1 MRDTPTILRRA
12 LPLLVSAVIIAV
24 APAEEPPEAD
34 PQVAPDVGELLNQ
47 KRYEEALPILAA
59 MEQAARQT
67 VRHDDTLDNRRE
79 WALNLLG
86 RGYAEWRLQQF
97 DEALA
102 HLRQAR
108 DLTIADQFGPGLLA
122 EILDELGQAEFKAG
136 LYDEAEQSL
145 LQAIEQHRNLEPA
158 AREPWLSVSQN
169 LLGQVY
175 HTTGRYEE
183 AGRIF
188 HETLGQAGKNSHV
201 LSLQHECLGKYFFA
215 MRSYAKAAEHHK
227 KAREHALSAG
237 YPEED
242 PAVINLTG
250 QIGLA
255 LLRLGPGS
263 HDDAR
268 RYLQEAATLTREL
281 WELRPSRGNTLSL
294 GSHLS
299 NLGQLALEEGDNEKA
314 RDIAGESLA
323 LYRKLFGEDSLYLP
337 AYYNNLGFANR
348 QLGNYE
354 EALASYRRS
363 MDLYRAAVGT
373 RHQGYVEVTNDY
385 LETLFLSTTSTEETT
400 SQTRKFT
407 PQALE
412 LFDDIIAFGSERD
425 RLNWLRENQL
435 LNLPCS
441 LGNDPSFIANTIL
454 RTKARIID
462 SLLSEQQDSAG
473 TPELARLRDSFER
486 KQRELDDLRFRY
498 ADEVKVS
505 ATRGELTALEA
516 RLRSALA
523 GTSATSVTATW
534 QEVRETLPPHSAFVD
549 YVRYTDL
556 SKPASDNL
564 SYGALLILPQ
574 GEPHWIPLGTDR
586 DLTIWLGV
594 LKDRLRYRSHLLS
607 TEKTATPP
615 ALRMS
620 AALHRLYDL
629 FWAPIAA
636 QLPEGTDTVGVS
648 PDAGLNFISFAVLL
662 DEEERFLAE
671 KYRQLVYYASA
682 RDLLVEEDRPSLQS
696 GPWSLIAVPEFE
708 AHEGVSDDE
717 KETTDVLSRVVM
729 GTIEGLADIPGVRR
743 ELKLL
748 KKIMPRH
755 SQANLSLNSS
765 EQDVRGLSGSPVVLH
780 LATHAFLLPPAEET
794 ASNELQDFNQAPD
807 HFYRSGLV
815 LAEAKKAHAARAR
828 GETVPFDRDGVLFSD
843 EVKNLPLQN
852 TRLVTLSSCDS
863 GMGESVRGDG
873 VLGLRRGFTLAGSA
887 AILLSLWPVSDDS
900 TPAFMKHMY
909 QLSLSTD
916 RIGQS
921 LWETQRRNLSGID
934 PSDDAAMEE
943 AVLRYGCFVLCQ
955 RGPLQGA
962 VEMPEIREPSRTR
975 WALAITIAAVLVF
988 FTTRKWRR
996 KQTT

>member
-1 MRDTPTILRRA
+1 MRDTLTILRRA
-12 LPLLVSAVIIAV
+12 LPLLVSALVIAV
-24 APAEEPPEAD
+24 SPAEEGPEAE
-34 PQVAPDVGELLNQ
+34 PQGSPDVNALLTQ
-47 KRYEEALPILAA
+47 GRYEEALPFLAA
-59 MEQAARQT
+59 MEQETRQAARNNDTPENRKKWAQT
-67 VRHDDTLDNRRE
+67 
-79 WALNLLG
+79 LLA
-86 RGYAEWRLQQF
+86 RGFVEWRLQQF

-102 HLRQAR
+102 HLRKAR
-108 DLTIADQFGPGLLA
+108 DLTVEGQFGPEFLA
-122 EILDELGQAEFKAG
+122 SILDELGRAEGKTGF
-136 LYDEAEQSL
+136 YDQAEQSL
-145 LQAIEQHRNLEPA
+145 LQAIEEHRKLKPV

-169 LLGQVY
+169 HLGLLY
-175 HTTGRYEE
+175 LTTGRYEE
-183 AGRIF
+183 AGQIF
-188 HETLGQAGKNSHV
+188 HQTLGQAGEDSQV
-201 LSLQHECLGKYFFA
+201 LSFQHECLGKYFFA
-215 MRSYAKAAEHHK
+215 MRSYAKAAEHHEE
-227 KAREHALSAG
+227 ARKRALSTG
-237 YPEED
+237 KRKED
-242 PAVINLTG
+242 PTVISLTG

-281 WELRPSRGNTLSL
+281 WELRPSRVNTLSL

-314 RDIAGESLA
+314 RDIAEESLA

-337 AYYNNLGFANR
+337 PYYNNLGFANR

-354 EALASYRRS
+354 KALRSYRRS
-363 MDLYRAAVGT
+363 MDLYRSTVGA
-373 RHQGYVEVTNDY
+373 RHQGYIEVTNDY
-385 LETLFLSTTSTEETT
+385 LETLFLSGTSPGETT
-400 SQTRKFT
+400 TQTIKFT
-407 PQALE
+407 TQALE
-412 LFDDIIAFGSERD
+412 LFDDIIAFGTERD

-462 SLLSEQQDSAG
+462 SLLSEQQDSARD
-473 TPELARLRDSFER
+473 PELARLRDSYKQ

-498 ADEVKVS
+498 EDEDKVS
-505 ATRGELTALEA
+505 AVAGELTALEA
-516 RLRSALA
+516 RLRSAQA
-523 GTSATSVTATW
+523 GTAVTSVTATW
-534 QEVRETLPPHSAFVD
+534 QKVQETLPPHSAFID

-556 SKPASDNL
+556 RKPGPDNL
-564 SYGALLILPQ
+564 SYGALLVLPE
-574 GEPHWIPLGTDR
+574 GEPRWIPLGTDR

-607 TEKTATPP
+607 TEKTAAPP

-629 FWAPIAA
+629 FWAPVAA
-636 QLPEGTDTVGVS
+636 HLPEETDTVGVS

-662 DEEERFLAE
+662 DEEEQFLSE

-682 RDLLVEEDRPSLQS
+682 RDLLVEQERPSLRS

-708 AHEGVSDDE
+708 AHEGASDEE

-729 GTIEGLADIPGVRR
+729 ETIEGLADIPGVRR

-748 KKIMPRH
+748 KKIIPRH
-755 SQANLSLNSS
+755 SQATLSLNSS
-765 EQDVRGLSGSPVVLH
+765 EQDVRGLSDSPVVLH
-780 LATHAFLLPPAEET
+780 LANHAFLLPPAEET
-794 ASNELQDFNQAPD
+794 ASAELQDFNQAPD

-815 LAEAKKAHAARAR
+815 LTEAKKAHAARAR
-828 GETVPFDRDGVLFSD
+828 GEAVPFDRDGVLFSD

-873 VLGLRRGFTLAGSA
+873 VLGLRRGFTLAGST

-921 LWETQRRNLSGID
+921 LWETQRRNLSEVD

-955 RGPLQGA
+955 RGPLQAA
-962 VEMPEIREPSRTR
+962 VEMPEIREPSRAR
-975 WALAITIAAVLVF
+975 WAIALAIAAVLVF
-988 FTTRKWRR
+988 FATRKWRR
-996 KQTT
+996 KQTA